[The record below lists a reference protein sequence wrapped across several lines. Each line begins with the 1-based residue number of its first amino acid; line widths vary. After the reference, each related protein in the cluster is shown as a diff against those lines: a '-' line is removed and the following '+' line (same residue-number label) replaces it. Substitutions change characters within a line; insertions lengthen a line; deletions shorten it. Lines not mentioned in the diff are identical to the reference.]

1 MKYKIESGIPIPPP
15 DSGRDKGE
23 TTLAMEKLKK
33 GQSFLIPDG
42 KARSIRSMA
51 SKTGKAA
58 GIKLSCREVEGGV
71 RVWRIA

>member
-15 DSGRDKGE
+15 ESGRDKGE
-23 TTLAMEKLKK
+23 TALAMEKLKK

-42 KARSIRSMA
+42 KIRSIRSMA
-51 SKTGKAA
+51 SKA
-58 GIKLSCREVEGGV
+58 GRALGVKFSSREVEGGV